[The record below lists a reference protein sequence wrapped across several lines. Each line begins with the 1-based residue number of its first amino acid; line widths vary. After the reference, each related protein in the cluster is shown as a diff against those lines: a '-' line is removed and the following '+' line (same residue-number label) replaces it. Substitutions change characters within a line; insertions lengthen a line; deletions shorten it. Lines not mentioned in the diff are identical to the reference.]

1 MNKPYTQNIIPGA
14 AWLIHESSPESFYF
28 PENQDADNATLE
40 KKCIDFLRENVLPF
54 IEKIDKSGRTL
65 MPAILKKAGQENLLA
80 ITTPVKWG
88 GLGKKFIDAGIATE
102 ILGAGNS
109 FSVAYAAHTGIG
121 LLPVLYFGNE
131 YQQQKYLTE
140 LASGKCL
147 GAYALTEP
155 GSGSD
160 AMAAS
165 TKATLSEDKNFYILN
180 GQKCWITNGGFA
192 DIFTVFAKIEDDVD
206 KNGRARLSAFI
217 VEKNFPGFTQG
228 PDEKKMGIKGSSTT
242 TLFFNDCKVPVSN
255 LLGEAGKGH
264 IIAFNI
270 LNIGRL
276 KLAQFNLGAIKKS
289 YNKMIAQL
297 PLLNTTAANLLQVQI
312 TKTSVKIFACEAAIY
327 RTASLIQTM
336 QSAADKEDQQI
347 LLKAADEYSIECAM
361 MKIYASEL
369 LDVTVDVVFNMY
381 AANALNGAT
390 DAFRDLLD
398 ARINRIYEGTNEV
411 NRIFMIETLA
421 KRFISGRLVLTNENN
436 NSTID
441 NPDHVLE
448 NELSPE
454 MELIKK
460 SKKIFIEIFQL
471 ALKTYN
477 NVLSKQQELII
488 PLSNIFK
495 LIYHAESAA
504 LRTMAIKDK
513 PGDVS
518 YEQYSEMTRYFLYES
533 IDSIYKYSKDCLE
546 GFLEGDQL
554 TAQMKKLD
562 TLVSKTDF
570 NLNASAKKIYS
581 MMQNYFRQPV
591 LAS

>member
-1 MNKPYTQNIIPGA
+1 MNKSFTQNIIPGA
-14 AWLIHESSPESFYF
+14 AWLIHESSPESLYF
-28 PENQDADNATLE
+28 PENQDADNAAFE
-40 KKCIDFLRENVLPF
+40 KKCTNFLQESVLPF
-54 IEKIDKSGRTL
+54 IEKIDEAGRTF
-65 MPAILKKAGQENLLA
+65 MPSVLKKAGQENLLA

-109 FSVAYAAHTGIG
+109 FSVAYAVQTGIG
-121 LLPVLYFGNE
+121 FLPILYFGNE
-131 YQQQKYLTE
+131 YQQQKYLTA
-140 LASGKCL
+140 LSSGKFL

-165 TKATLSEDKNFYILN
+165 TTATLSDDKKFYILN

-192 DIFTVFAKIEDDVD
+192 DIFTVFAKIEGDID

-217 VEKNFPGFTQG
+217 VEKNFEGFTQG

-242 TLFFNDCKVPVSN
+242 ALFFNDCKVPVSN

-297 PLLNTTAANLLQVQI
+297 PAINKTATKFLQHQI
-312 TKTSVKIFACEAAIY
+312 AKTAVKIFTCEAAIY

-336 QSAADKEDQQI
+336 QSATDEYDQQM

-369 LDVTVDVVFNMY
+369 LDETVDVVFNIY
-381 AANALNGAT
+381 AGNALAGTT
-390 DAFRDLLD
+390 DALRDLLD

-421 KRFISGRLVLTNENN
+421 KRYISGRLLLSEEAFISKIANREN
-436 NSTID
+436 II
-441 NPDHVLE
+441 E
-448 NELSPE
+448 NGLSIE
-454 MELIKK
+454 MDLIKK
-460 SKKIFIEIFQL
+460 SKEIFIEIFQL
-471 ALKTYN
+471 ALHAFD
-477 NVLSKQQELII
+477 NVLSKEQEMII
-488 PLSNIFK
+488 SLSNMFS

-504 LRTMAIKDK
+504 LRTLAMQGK
-513 PGDVS
+513 PGAES
-518 YEQYSEMTRYFLYES
+518 YEKYVEMTQFFLYES
-533 IDSIYKYSKDCLE
+533 IDPIYKNGKDCLE
-546 GFLEGDQL
+546 AILEGEQL
-554 TAQMKKLD
+554 NVQMKKLD
-562 TLVSKTDF
+562 TLNSKSDF
-570 NLNASAKKIYS
+570 NLHAAAKKIYFK
-581 MMQNYFRQPV
+581 MQNNFREPV
-591 LAS
+591 LIR

>member
-1 MNKPYTQNIIPGA
+1 MNKPFTQNIIPGA

-28 PENQDADNATLE
+28 PENQDADNAALE
-40 KKCIDFLRENVLPF
+40 KKCTDFLRENILLF
-54 IEKIDKSGRTL
+54 IKEIDEAGRTL

-80 ITTPVKWG
+80 IATPVKWG

-131 YQQQKYLTE
+131 YQQQKYLPA

-165 TKATLSEDKNFYILN
+165 TTATLSADKNFYILN

-192 DIFTVFAKIEDDVD
+192 DIFTVFAKIEGDVD

-276 KLAQFNLGAIKKS
+276 KLAQFNLGAIKYS

-297 PLLNTTAANLLQVQI
+297 PVLNTTAANLLQVQI

-347 LLKAADEYSIECAM
+347 LLKAADEYSMECAM

-369 LDVTVDVVFNMY
+369 LDETVDIVFNMY
-381 AANALNGAT
+381 AANALNGTT

-398 ARINRIYEGTNEV
+398 ARINRIYEGTNEI

-421 KRFISGRLVLTNENN
+421 KRFIAGRLALTNENN
-436 NSTID
+436 IFTTG
-441 NPDHVLE
+441 NPDHILE
-448 NELSPE
+448 NEFSPE
-454 MELIKK
+454 MELIKS

-495 LIYHAESAA
+495 LIYHAESAV
-504 LRTMAIKDK
+504 LRTLGIKDK
-513 PGDVS
+513 PGNVS
-518 YEQYSEMTRYFLYES
+518 YEQYAEMTRYFLYES
-533 IDSIYKYSKDCLE
+533 IDSIYKNSKDCLE
-546 GFLEGDQL
+546 GFLEGEQL
-554 TAQMKKLD
+554 NAQMKKLD

-570 NLNASAKKIYS
+570 NLNASAKKIS
-581 MMQNYFRQPV
+581 CMMENKFKQPI
-591 LAS
+591 